1 MSLIGWLKG
10 NRLVDVTEQDPL
22 PVQQQGAIAMRTAD
36 TLIAITQFVPTTG
49 RTLLTDL
56 QVGDTDL
63 YGSTA
68 SEQPTLV
75 GTGKYRGITVFLA
88 FTTSDTYHYRVYGR
102 ATDPNGEPFVSGW
115 AVVKEGTFTS
125 VPANGRARIDIGYT
139 NPQEA
144 YYDQYRIVVARAS
157 SGTADTYAK
166 VIGVR

>member
-1 MSLIGWLKG
+1 MALKFLKQNEIVDA
-10 NRLVDVTEQDPL
+10 NRTNPL
-22 PVQQQGAIAMRTAD
+22 PTEVVGEAEFRTVD
-36 TLIAITQFVPTTG
+36 TLIAIIQFVPTTG